1 MATVTRDAWSD
12 RAHARFPQGSNGE
25 YDFPGG
31 WSPVFVRGTGAELWD
46 TTGRR
51 FVDYTMAWGSAL
63 VGHAHPVLVDAIG
76 RAAAQGVNFAAM
88 SDGLVRLA
96 ERLTSSAIAPWLERV
111 RFVTSGSEATS
122 TAIRIARGATGRRK
136 VLKFEGAFH
145 GSHVEGV
152 ANFIW
157 GNRARFPHAEPTG
170 TGGASAVDDILVCP
184 YNDFETFLALID
196 EHGAAM
202 AAVVLDPVQR
212 SILAEPAFV
221 QAIRSATARHGVPLI
236 LDEVVSGFRLGLGG
250 AAAHYSVVPD
260 LVAYGKALGG
270 GFPIAMVGG
279 RAGLMDEVREERHT
293 TDRYVWAASTT
304 GGSPVGAAA
313 AHAVLDVLGE
323 TGAYDRLYASGA
335 RLRSGIERVVTSHGL
350 PVVTYGRGPLVQYRL
365 SATPVR
371 DLATEALA
379 DAGQRRRLDLAMV
392 ERGIFINP
400 MLTKIYVSLAH
411 GDAEIDEYLDALDAA
426 LESAIFDGAWRRPE
440 VV

>member
-1 MATVTRDAWSD
+1 MAALTRDAWSD
-12 RAHARFPQGSNGE
+12 RAHERFPQGSNGE

-31 WSPVFVRGTGAELWD
+31 WSPIFVRGAGAELWD
-46 TTGRR
+46 TSGRR
-51 FVDYTMAWGSAL
+51 WVDYTMAWGSAL

-76 RAAAQGVNFAAM
+76 RAASNGVNFAAM
-88 SDGLVRLA
+88 SEGLVLLA
-96 ERLTSSAIAPWLERV
+96 ERLTGPAIAPWLERV
-111 RFVTSGSEATS
+111 RFVTSGSEATG

-157 GNRARFPHAEPTG
+157 GNRARYPQAEPTG

-184 YNDFETFLALID
+184 YNDTETFLALID
-196 EHGAAM
+196 AHGASM

-212 SILAEPAFV
+212 SILADRTFV
-221 QAIRSATARHGVPLI
+221 QAIRAATARHHVPFI

-250 AAAHYSVVPD
+250 AAAHYGVVPD

-270 GFPIAMVGG
+270 GFPIAVVGG
-279 RAGLMDEVREERHT
+279 RTDLMDEVREERHT

-313 AHAVLDVLGE
+313 AHAVLDILGE
-323 TGAYDRLYASGA
+323 THAYDRLYASGA
-335 RLRSGIERVVTSHGL
+335 RLRSGIERVVASHGR

-371 DLATEALA
+371 DLATEAIA
-379 DAGQRRRLDLAMV
+379 DSGQRRRLDLAMV

-400 MLTKIYVSLAH
+400 MLTKVYVSLAH
-411 GDAEIDEYLDALDAA
+411 DDAQIDQYLDALDAA
-426 LESAIFDGAWRRPE
+426 LKDTENA
-440 VV
+440 

>member
-1 MATVTRDAWSD
+1 MPTTPRDSWSD
-12 RAHARFPQGSNGE
+12 RAHQRFPQGSNGE

-31 WSPVFVRGTGAELWD
+31 WSPVFVRGAGAELWD

-51 FVDYTMAWGSAL
+51 WVDYTMAWGSAL
-63 VGHAHPVLVDAIG
+63 VGHAHPVLVEAIA
-76 RAAAQGVNFAAM
+76 RAASSGVNFAAM
-88 SDGLVRLA
+88 SEGLLLLA
-96 ERLTSSAIAPWLERV
+96 ERLAAPAIAPWLERV

-122 TAIRIARGATGRRK
+122 TAIRIARGATGRRA

-157 GNRARFPHAEPTG
+157 GNRARYPRAEPTG

-184 YNDFETFLALID
+184 YNDTEAFVSLID
-196 EHGAAM
+196 THAATM

-212 SILAEPAFV
+212 AILADVPFV
-221 QAIRSATARHGVPLI
+221 QTVRATTARHHVPLI

-250 AAAHYSVVPD
+250 AAAHYGVVPD

-270 GFPIAMVGG
+270 GFPIAAVGG
-279 RAGLMDEVREERHT
+279 RAELMDEVREERHA
-293 TDRYVWAASTT
+293 TDHYVWAASTT

-313 AHAVLDVLGE
+313 ALAVLDILSE
-323 TGAYDRLYASGA
+323 PGAYDRMYAAGA
-335 RLRSGIERVVTSHGL
+335 RLRSGIERVVTRHGL
-350 PVVTYGRGPLVQYRL
+350 PVVTYGCGPLVQYRV
-365 SATPVR
+365 STTPVR

-379 DAGQRRRLDLAMV
+379 DARQRRRLDLAMV
-392 ERGIFINP
+392 ERGVFINP

-411 GDAEIDEYLDALDAA
+411 DAALIDEYLGALDAA
-426 LESAIFDGAWRRPE
+426 LAVDVSASHAQGVR
-440 VV
+440 

>member
-1 MATVTRDAWSD
+1 MTTMTRDAWSD
-12 RAHARFPQGSNGE
+12 RAHERFPQGSNGE

-31 WSPVFVRGTGAELWD
+31 WSPVFVRGAGAELWD
-46 TTGRR
+46 TEGRR
-51 FVDYTMAWGSAL
+51 WVDYTMAWGSAL
-63 VGHAHPVLVDAIG
+63 VGHAHPHLVEAIQ
-76 RAAAQGVNFAAM
+76 RTASRGVNFAAL

-96 ERLTSSAIAPWLERV
+96 ERLTEARIAPWLERV
-111 RFVTSGSEATS
+111 RFVTSGSEATG

-157 GNRARFPHAEPTG
+157 GDRAHYPHAEPTG

-184 YNDFETFLALID
+184 YNDSESFLALID
-196 EHGAAM
+196 IHAPSM

-221 QAIRSATARHGVPLI
+221 ATVRAATARHRVPFI

-250 AAAHYSVVPD
+250 AAAHYGVVPD

-270 GFPIAMVGG
+270 GFPIAVVGG
-279 RAGLMDEVREERHT
+279 RTDLMDEVREERHS

-304 GGSPVGAAA
+304 GGSPLGAAA
-313 AHAVLDVLGE
+313 AHAVLDILQAPE
-323 TGAYDRLYASGA
+323 AYDTLYASGT
-335 RLRSGIERVVTSHGL
+335 RLRAGIERVVASHGL
-350 PVVTYGRGPLVQYRL
+350 PVVTYGCGPLVQYRL

-371 DLATEALA
+371 DLATEAIA
-379 DAGQRRRLDLAMV
+379 DAGVRRRLDLAMV
-392 ERGIFINP
+392 ERGVFINP

-411 GDAEIDEYLDALDAA
+411 GAAQIDAYLEALDSA
-426 LESAIFDGAWRRPE
+426 LSGVRPRS
-440 VV
+440 

>member
-1 MATVTRDAWSD
+1 MAASTRDAWSD

-31 WSPVFVRGTGAELWD
+31 WSPIFVRGAGAALWD
-46 TTGRR
+46 VSGRR
-51 FVDYTMAWGSAL
+51 WVDYTMAWGSAL
-63 VGHAHPVLVDAIG
+63 VGHAHPLLVDAIG
-76 RAAAQGVNFAAM
+76 RAVAQGVNFAAM
-88 SDGLVRLA
+88 SDELVRLA
-96 ERLTSSAIAPWLERV
+96 ERLTSAAIAPWLERV
-111 RFVTSGSEATS
+111 RFVTSGSEATG

-157 GNRARFPHAEPTG
+157 SNRAHYPHAEPTG

-184 YNDFETFLALID
+184 YNDTEAFLSLID
-196 EHGAAM
+196 AHGASM

-221 QAIRSATARHGVPLI
+221 HAVRSATARRHVPLI
-236 LDEVVSGFRLGLGG
+236 LDEVVSGFRIGLGG
-250 AAAHYSVVPD
+250 AAAHYGIVPD

-279 RAGLMDEVREERHT
+279 RADLMDEVSEERHT
-293 TDRYVWAASTT
+293 TERYVWAASTT

-313 AHAVLDVLGE
+313 AHAVLDILSE
-323 TGAYDRLYASGA
+323 ARAYERLYAAGA
-335 RLRSGIERVVTSHGL
+335 QLRSGIERVLTSHGL
-350 PVVTYGRGPLVQYRL
+350 PVVTYGRGPLVQYRV

-392 ERGIFINP
+392 DRGIFINP

-411 GDAEIDEYLDALDAA
+411 GGAEIAEYLAALDTA
-426 LESAIFDGAWRRPE
+426 LTGMERA
-440 VV
+440 

>member
-1 MATVTRDAWSD
+1 MPTTPRDSWSD
-12 RAHARFPQGSNGE
+12 RAHQRFPQGSNGE

-31 WSPVFVRGTGAELWD
+31 WSPVFVRGAGAELWD

-51 FVDYTMAWGSAL
+51 WVDYTMAWGSAL
-63 VGHAHPVLVDAIG
+63 VGHAHPVLVEAIA
-76 RAAAQGVNFAAM
+76 RAASSGVNFAAM
-88 SDGLVRLA
+88 SEGLLLLA
-96 ERLTSSAIAPWLERV
+96 ERLAAPAIAPWLERV

-122 TAIRIARGATGRRK
+122 TAIRIARGATGRRA

-157 GNRARFPHAEPTG
+157 GNRARYPRAEPTG

-184 YNDFETFLALID
+184 YNDTEAFVSLINA
-196 EHGAAM
+196 HAATM

-212 SILAEPAFV
+212 AILADVPFV
-221 QAIRSATARHGVPLI
+221 QTVRAATARHHVPLI

-250 AAAHYSVVPD
+250 AAAHYGVVPD

-270 GFPIAMVGG
+270 GFPIAAVGG
-279 RAGLMDEVREERHT
+279 RAELMDEVREERHA
-293 TDRYVWAASTT
+293 TDHYVWAASTT

-313 AHAVLDVLGE
+313 ALAVLDILSE
-323 TGAYDRLYASGA
+323 PGAYDRMYAAGA
-335 RLRSGIERVVTSHGL
+335 RLRSGIEGVVARHGL
-350 PVVTYGRGPLVQYRL
+350 PVVTYGCGPLVQYRV
-365 SATPVR
+365 STTPVR

-379 DAGQRRRLDLAMV
+379 DARQRRRLDLAMV
-392 ERGIFINP
+392 ERGVFINP

-411 GDAEIDEYLDALDAA
+411 DAALIDEYLGALDAA
-426 LESAIFDGAWRRPE
+426 LAVDVSASHAQGVR
-440 VV
+440 